1 MSSQIFYVYYS
12 SDLEQ
17 RGRRE
22 MFERW
27 HRADTEWQHLGSSP
41 CVEEDGRTKTT
52 GQDQSQE
59 GQQKLVLGQGRQ

>member
-1 MSSQIFYVYYS
+1 
-12 SDLEQ
+12 
-17 RGRRE
+17 